1 MFITL
6 WFYNASDLQWM
17 LVISSN
23 IFLHV
28 SCLKCG
34 WSSLKP
40 GEFTYMLIPSIQCEY
55 RGIRFYIDCSL
66 CSFHTFTIILIHIN
80 FQCQSLMK
88 VSCTFAKTNRVFKT
102 FGQRFSNRSL
112 FHHMVL
118 AILTVFVLKN
128 SWKWASQAAFLAR
141 SFLTNH
147 D

>member
-1 MFITL
+1 MVLQCEWLTM
-6 WFYNASDLQWM
+6 NAGDIEQHFFACKLSEM
-17 LVISSN
+17 RVI
-23 IFLHV
+23 LAQT
-28 SCLKCG
+28 G
-34 WSSLKP
+34 WVHIYVQGQS
-40 GEFTYMLIPSIQCEY
+40 PSIQCEY

-66 CSFHTFTIILIHIN
+66 CCFHTFTIILIHIN

-102 FGQRFSNRSL
+102 FGQRFSKRSL

-128 SWKWASQAAFLAR
+128 SWKWVSQAAFLAR